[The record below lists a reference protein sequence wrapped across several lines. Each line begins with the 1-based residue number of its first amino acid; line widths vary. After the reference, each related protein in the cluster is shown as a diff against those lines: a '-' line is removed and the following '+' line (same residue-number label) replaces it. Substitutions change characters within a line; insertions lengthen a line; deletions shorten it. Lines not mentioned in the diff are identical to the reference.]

1 MLFSDPMDSSYQVP
15 QVMIDALDTIFI
27 LHADHEQNAS
37 TSTVRL
43 TGSSL
48 ADPFACIS
56 AGVASLWGPAH
67 GGANEACL
75 RMLDQIGSVERIPE
89 YVAKAKDKNDPFR
102 IMGFGHRVYKNM
114 DPRAAEMRKMCHR
127 VLTELG
133 LQNEPMFKLA
143 IELEKIALNDEYF
156 ISRKLYPNVDFYSG
170 IVLQALKIPR
180 EMFTVIFSLA
190 RTIGWIT
197 QWREM
202 ISEPLIKLGRPR
214 QLYVGQQ
221 PRKYE

>member
-214 QLYVGQQ
+214 QLYVG
-221 PRKYE
+221 

>member
-1 MLFSDPMDSSYQVP
+1 MVE
-15 QVMIDALDTIFI
+15 ALDKILI

-48 ADPFACIS
+48 CNPCACIS
-56 AGVASLWGPAH
+56 AGIASLWGPAH

-75 RMLDQIGSVERIPE
+75 QMLDQIGHKDNIPK
-89 YVAKAKDKNDPFR
+89 YVAMAKDKSNPFR

-114 DPRAAEMRKMCHR
+114 DPRAAEMRIMCHK
-127 VLTELG
+127 VLNELDCKDQP
-133 LQNEPMFKLA
+133 LFELA
-143 IELEKIALNDEYF
+143 MELEKVALSDEYF
-156 ISRKLYPNVDFYSG
+156 VKRKLYPNVDFYSG

-180 EMFTVIFSLA
+180 DMFTVIFSLA
-190 RTIGWIT
+190 RTVGWIS

-202 ISEPLIKLGRPR
+202 ISEPIIKLGRPR
-214 QLYVGQQ
+214 QLYTGHG
-221 PRKYE
+221 PRQLDPDFE